1 MANPAAAKKGV
12 ALRSATGLAELLNA
26 RDTVRVAT
34 RRADEENMVALLLVL
49 WKARCCGKRD
59 DIG

>member
-34 RRADEENMVALLLVL
+34 RRADEENMVALLVL
-49 WKARCCGKRD
+49 WKDRCGKRD